1 MYQLSKVAIAYLKAN
16 PKILHDYDEFWY
28 FLVDF
33 HSISYGDLNN
43 DDDVLIHLAGNS
55 NVLQQLPLL
64 LQQKY
69 WIQQIQR
76 FRLQPPKIDGVPC
89 EVWQT
94 KALCLWDLFFVDLAW
109 YRYTIIFCID
119 LIIFVAT
126 KFFQRQ
132 KNLQHTSI
140 LDCEQSSTDGKFCQ
154 KLWTLRASALHWL
167 RLQCFAECTSK
178 EVQGDSNEFDRP
190 AAEHK
195 NTRTP
200 RVSSIF
206 NAISRLVV
214 LYVPRFI

>member
-1 MYQLSKVAIAYLKAN
+1 MRVQFFSKK
-16 PKILHDYDEFWY
+16 
-28 FLVDF
+28 
-33 HSISYGDLNN
+33 
-43 DDDVLIHLAGNS
+43 
-55 NVLQQLPLL
+55 
-64 LQQKY
+64 KY
-69 WIQQIQR
+69 I
-76 FRLQPPKIDGVPC
+76 
-89 EVWQT
+89 
-94 KALCLWDLFFVDLAW
+94 
-109 YRYTIIFCID
+109 Y
-119 LIIFVAT
+119 
-126 KFFQRQ
+126 
-132 KNLQHTSI
+132 TSI

-214 LYVPRFI
+214 LCVVHTPIYLNKRFFDSILGWHKYYYMYERYTISWNVATK